1 MAPEVRL
8 CYLPSMGTTTDPST
22 QQRPV
27 LATGYTTAD
36 VSRLLGLSIPQIRA
50 WVRSGCVEPR
60 RGPRGEHRF
69 SFQDLVVLRTAKE
82 LAARVPSRK
91 VKRALERLRRQL
103 PRGRGLAGV
112 RIGVQGD
119 DIVVRAGGVAWE
131 PESGQEVLDF
141 DVGALASEVAPLVLQ
156 AANDARRVE
165 RDLRAEDWFGLAC
178 EMEAVDPVQARDVYR
193 RTLELDPEHF
203 DARVNLG
210 RLLHEAGEYAAAEA
224 NYRLALRLRPDNA
237 IAAFNLGVVLED
249 QRRPREAL
257 HAYERAIASDPGCA
271 DAHYNLA
278 NLYERFGEPRS
289 ALRHLQT
296 YRALVHEG

>member
-1 MAPEVRL
+1 L
-8 CYLPSMGTTTDPST
+8 CYLDDMGTTTDPTT
-22 QQRPV
+22 QRRPAF
-27 LATGYTTAD
+27 ATGYTTAD
-36 VSRLLGLSIPQIRA
+36 VSRLLGLSVPQIRA

-82 LAARVPSRK
+82 LADRVPSRK
-91 VKRALERLRRQL
+91 VKRSLERLRRQL

-119 DIVVRAGGVAWE
+119 DIIVRAGGLAWE

-141 DVGALASEVAPLVLQ
+141 DVGALASEVAPLVRQ
-156 AANDARRVE
+156 AAQDARQAQHE
-165 RDLRAEDWFGLAC
+165 LQAEDWFGLAC

-193 RTLELDPEHF
+193 RVLELDPEHF

-210 RLLHEAGEYAAAEA
+210 RLLHEAGEYTAAEA
-224 NYRLALRLRPDNA
+224 NYRLALRLRPDDA
-237 IAAFNLGVVLED
+237 TAAFNLGVALED
-249 QRRPREAL
+249 LRRPREAL
-257 HAYERAIASDPGCA
+257 RAYERAVTADPHCA

-278 NLYERFGEPRS
+278 NLYERLGEPCR

-296 YRALVHEG
+296 YRALLQEG